1 LTRSALPAVRDAHSS
16 YMSMRTLTHEGVKL
30 YRFAGILPALLT
42 EVARR
47 YDAVVAADQD
57 TVNRYL
63 RDDLAGFVHDASHV
77 ALRVVLVRPIA

>member
-1 LTRSALPAVRDAHSS
+1 
-16 YMSMRTLTHEGVKL
+16 MSMRTLTHEGVKL
-30 YRFAGILPALLT
+30 YRFAGILPAQLLT

-47 YDAVVAADQD
+47 YDAVVTTDQD